1 MRFTTVIIK
10 KTALLLAAVVIAAA
24 GCHAATQTAAQL
36 LAQTVEQIKKSPSL
50 QATFWASTPDGSAQ
64 GSILLSGNR
73 FKLDTDEFTTWF
85 DGRTQWAY
93 SRRTGEVNISEPT
106 FEELAQINPFAVI
119 GSLKDGYNARR
130 VNAPKGSDR
139 LELTPKRKGGDY
151 AKVTLTLNAATHFPS
166 AIEIVTTD
174 GTKINI
180 AVTSVKVGKMPDASA
195 FRFNKSLY
203 PRAEIIDLR

>member
-1 MRFTTVIIK
+1 MRSVTEIVK
-10 KTALLLAAVVIAAA
+10 KTAMMLAAITIAAA
-24 GCHAATQTAAQL
+24 GCHAAQL
-36 LAQTVEQIKKSPSL
+36 LAQAVEQIKKSPSL
-50 QATFWASTPDGSAQ
+50 QATFRASTSDGSAQ

-93 SRRTGEVNISEPT
+93 SPRTGEVNISEPT

-139 LELTPKRKGGDY
+139 LELTPKHKGGDY
-151 AKVTLTLNAATHFPS
+151 SKVTLTLNAATHYPS
-166 AIEIVTTD
+166 AIEIVATD
-174 GTKINI
+174 GARINI
-180 AVTSVKVGKMPDASA
+180 AVTSVKAGKMPDASA
-195 FRFNKSLY
+195 FRFNRSLY
-203 PRAEIIDLR
+203 PRAEIVDLR

>member
-1 MRFTTVIIK
+1 MRSVTEIVK
-10 KTALLLAAVVIAAA
+10 KTAMMLAAITIAAA
-24 GCHAATQTAAQL
+24 GCHAATPTAAQL
-36 LAQTVEQIKKSPSL
+36 LAQAVEQIKKSPSL
-50 QATFWASTPDGSAQ
+50 QATFRASTSDGSAQ

-93 SRRTGEVNISEPT
+93 SPRTGEVNISEPT

-139 LELTPKRKGGDY
+139 LELTPKHKGGDY
-151 AKVTLTLNAATHFPS
+151 SKVTLTLNAATHYPS
-166 AIEIVTTD
+166 AIEIVATD
-174 GTKINI
+174 GARINI
-180 AVTSVKVGKMPDASA
+180 AVTSVKAGKMPDASA
-195 FRFNKSLY
+195 FRFNRSLF
-203 PRAEIIDLR
+203 PRAEIVDLR

>member
-1 MRFTTVIIK
+1 MM
-10 KTALLLAAVVIAAA
+10 LAAITIAAA
-24 GCHAATQTAAQL
+24 GCHAATPTAAQL
-36 LAQTVEQIKKSPSL
+36 LAQAVEQIKKSPSL
-50 QATFWASTPDGSAQ
+50 QATFRASTSDGSAQ

-93 SRRTGEVNISEPT
+93 SPRTGEVNISEPT

-139 LELTPKRKGGDY
+139 LELTPKHKGGDY
-151 AKVTLTLNAATHFPS
+151 SKVTLTLNAATHYPS
-166 AIEIVTTD
+166 AIEIVATD
-174 GTKINI
+174 GARINI
-180 AVTSVKVGKMPDASA
+180 AVTSVKAGKMPDAST
-195 FRFNKSLY
+195 FRFNRSLY
-203 PRAEIIDLR
+203 PRAEIVDLR

>member
-1 MRFTTVIIK
+1 MRSVTEIVK
-10 KTALLLAAVVIAAA
+10 KTAMMLAAITIAAA
-24 GCHAATQTAAQL
+24 GCHAATPTAAQL
-36 LAQTVEQIKKSPSL
+36 LAQAVEQIKKSPSL
-50 QATFWASTPDGSAQ
+50 QATFRAFTSDGSAQ

-93 SRRTGEVNISEPT
+93 SPRTGEVNISEPT

-139 LELTPKRKGGDY
+139 LELTPKHKGGDY
-151 AKVTLTLNAATHFPS
+151 SKVTLTLNAATHYPS
-166 AIEIVTTD
+166 AIEIVATD
-174 GTKINI
+174 GARINI
-180 AVTSVKVGKMPDASA
+180 AVTSVKAGKMPDASA
-195 FRFNKSLY
+195 FRFNRSLY
-203 PRAEIIDLR
+203 PRAEIVDLR

>member
-1 MRFTTVIIK
+1 MRSVTEIVK
-10 KTALLLAAVVIAAA
+10 KTAMMLAAITIAAA
-24 GCHAATQTAAQL
+24 GCHAATPTAAQL
-36 LAQTVEQIKKSPSL
+36 LAQAVEQIKKSPSL
-50 QATFWASTPDGSAQ
+50 QATFRASTSDGSAQ

-93 SRRTGEVNISEPT
+93 SPRTGEVNISEPT

-139 LELTPKRKGGDY
+139 LELTPKHKGGDY
-151 AKVTLTLNAATHFPS
+151 SKVTLTLNAATHYPS
-166 AIEIVTTD
+166 AIEIVATD
-174 GTKINI
+174 GARINI
-180 AVTSVKVGKMPDASA
+180 AVTSVKAGKMPDAST
-195 FRFNKSLY
+195 FRFNRSLY
-203 PRAEIIDLR
+203 PRAEIVDLR

>member
-1 MRFTTVIIK
+1 M
-10 KTALLLAAVVIAAA
+10 
-24 GCHAATQTAAQL
+24 H
-36 LAQTVEQIKKSPSL
+36 
-50 QATFWASTPDGSAQ
+50 PDGSAQ

-119 GSLKDGYNARR
+119 GSLKEGYNARR

-180 AVTSVKVGKMPDASA
+180 AVTSVKAGKMPDASA

-203 PRAEIIDLR
+203 PRAEIVDLR

>member
-1 MRFTTVIIK
+1 MRSVTEIVK
-10 KTALLLAAVVIAAA
+10 KTAMMLAAITIAAA
-24 GCHAATQTAAQL
+24 GCHAATPTAAQL
-36 LAQTVEQIKKSPSL
+36 LAQAVEQIKKSPSL
-50 QATFWASTPDGSAQ
+50 QATFGASTSDGSAQ

-93 SRRTGEVNISEPT
+93 SPRTGEVNISEPT

-139 LELTPKRKGGDY
+139 LELTPKHKGGDY
-151 AKVTLTLNAATHFPS
+151 SKVTLTLNAATHYPS
-166 AIEIVTTD
+166 AIEIVATD
-174 GTKINI
+174 GARINI
-180 AVTSVKVGKMPDASA
+180 AVTSVKAGKMPDASA
-195 FRFNKSLY
+195 FRFNRSLY
-203 PRAEIIDLR
+203 PRAEIVDLR

>member
-1 MRFTTVIIK
+1 MRSVTEIVK
-10 KTALLLAAVVIAAA
+10 KTAMMLAAITIAAA
-24 GCHAATQTAAQL
+24 GCHAATPTAAQL
-36 LAQTVEQIKKSPSL
+36 LAQAVEQIKKSPSL
-50 QATFWASTPDGSAQ
+50 QATFRASTSDGSAQ

-93 SRRTGEVNISEPT
+93 SPRTGEVNISEPT

-139 LELTPKRKGGDY
+139 LELTPKHKGGDY
-151 AKVTLTLNAATHFPS
+151 SEVTLTLNAATHYPS
-166 AIEIVTTD
+166 AIEIVATD
-174 GTKINI
+174 GARINI
-180 AVTSVKVGKMPDASA
+180 AVTSVKAGKMPDASA
-195 FRFNKSLY
+195 FRFNRSLY
-203 PRAEIIDLR
+203 PRAEIVDLR

>member
-1 MRFTTVIIK
+1 MRSVTEIVK
-10 KTALLLAAVVIAAA
+10 KTAMMLAAITIAAA
-24 GCHAATQTAAQL
+24 GCHAATPTAAQL
-36 LAQTVEQIKKSPSL
+36 LAQAVEQIKKSPSL
-50 QATFWASTPDGSAQ
+50 QATFRASTSDGSAQ

-93 SRRTGEVNISEPT
+93 SPRTGEVNISEPT

-139 LELTPKRKGGDY
+139 LELTPKHKGGDY
-151 AKVTLTLNAATHFPS
+151 SKVTLTLNAATHYPS
-166 AIEIVTTD
+166 TIEIVATD
-174 GTKINI
+174 GARINI
-180 AVTSVKVGKMPDASA
+180 AVTSVKAGKMPDASA
-195 FRFNKSLY
+195 FRFNRSLY
-203 PRAEIIDLR
+203 PRAEIVDLR